1 MKKTN
6 GRFCILFTLAAA
18 MLCVTILAG
27 CDRAERSEPAHRDP
41 APTTAPAA
49 PAAATI
55 PTIGDPKIAVNLPAE
70 RNSPDG
76 MALGKDGNMYLSTF
90 NFGDKTVPGA
100 IMRIDKDDKL
110 TKFVELPDLPA
121 TERSCPLGIDFGSD
135 GNLYVADA
143 QAIVG
148 AEGSLSR
155 LLKVT
160 IKDGKAVKCEP
171 VVEGFN
177 FSNAVSCR
185 GDAVYVTETSL
196 GIKDDTGVHHS
207 GVYRFALSELDGAK
221 LIKLAPEG
229 KDSHLIARMETRN
242 PDWAVGAN
250 GMDFDPEG
258 NMYVCNFGEASI
270 EKFKMNAA
278 GTKPLSREVL
288 VKGKGMLCTDGMDYA
303 ANGMIYVADFLGNA
317 VHQVSPKTGEVTTL
331 ARNPV
336 NDGTGG
342 RLDKPSEAR
351 VRGKRVYVS
360 NIDIPYDNN
369 VVDAPYTISVIE
381 LKD

>member
-1 MKKTN
+1 MKQTN
-6 GRFCILFTLAAA
+6 GRFVMLYALTAATLCAA
-18 MLCVTILAG
+18 MFAG
-27 CDRAERSEPAHRDP
+27 C
-41 APTTAPAA
+41 AA
-49 PAAATI
+49 P
-55 PTIGDPKIAVNLPAE
+55 PIGNPKIAINLPAE
-70 RNSPDG
+70 RNNPDG
-76 MALGKDGNMYLSTF
+76 MALGKDGNRYLSTF

-100 IMRIDKDDKL
+100 IMCIDKNDKL
-110 TKFVELPDLPA
+110 TEFVKLPNLA
-121 TERSCPLGIDFGSD
+121 STGRSCPLGIDFGSD

-148 AEGSLSR
+148 AEGSVSR

-160 IKDGKAVKCEP
+160 VKNGKAVKVET
-171 VVEGFN
+171 VVDGFN
-177 FSNAVSCR
+177 FSNAVACN

-196 GIKDDTGVHHS
+196 GIKDETGVHHS
-207 GVYRFALSELDGAK
+207 GVYRFELSELNGAK
-221 LIKLAPEG
+221 PITLAAEG
-229 KDSHLIARMETRN
+229 KDKHLITRLETRN
-242 PDWAVGAN
+242 PVWPVGAN

-278 GTKPLSREVL
+278 GTKPVSNSVL

-303 ANGMIYVADFLGNA
+303 ADGMIYVADFLGNA
-317 VHQVSPKTGEVTTL
+317 VHQICPTTGKVNTL
-331 ARNPV
+331 AKNPV

-342 RLDKPSEAR
+342 RLDKPSEAS

-381 LKD
+381 LTGCCKCKCCCKCPKPKTAK

>member
-6 GRFCILFTLAAA
+6 GSFCVLLTLTAA
-18 MLCVTILAG
+18 MLCVAMLTG
-27 CDRAERSEPAHRDP
+27 CE
-41 APTTAPAA
+41 APP
-49 PAAATI
+49 
-55 PTIGDPKIAVNLPAE
+55 IGNPKIAVNLPAE

-76 MALGKDGNMYLSTF
+76 MVLGKDGNMYLSTF
-90 NFGDKTVPGA
+90 NFGDKTIPGA
-100 IMRIDKDDKL
+100 IMFIDKNDKL
-110 TKFVELPDLPA
+110 GKFVELPDLPS
-121 TERSCPLGIDFGSD
+121 TERTCPLGIDFGAD

-148 AEGSLSR
+148 AEGAISR

-160 IKDGKAVKCEP
+160 ILNGKPTAVET
-171 VVEGFN
+171 VVDGFN
-177 FSNAVSCR
+177 FSNAVACR

-221 LIKLAPEG
+221 PITLAAEG
-229 KDSHLIARMETRN
+229 KDSHLIARLETRN
-242 PDWAVGAN
+242 PVWAVGAN

-270 EKFKMNAA
+270 EKFKMNKA
-278 GTKPLSREVL
+278 GTKPVSRSVF
-288 VKGKGMLCTDGMDYA
+288 VKGQGMLCTDGMDYA
-303 ANGMIYVADFLGNA
+303 ADGMIYVVDFLGNA
-317 VHQVSPKTGEVTTL
+317 VHQICPKSGKVNTL
-331 ARNPV
+331 AKNPV
-336 NDGTGG
+336 SDGTDG
-342 RLDKPSEAR
+342 RLDKPSESR
-351 VRGKRVYVS
+351 VRGKKVYVA

-381 LKD
+381 LTGCCKCKCCCKCPKPAAK